1 MKSVSLITFGLLFAV
16 LFLSGCKDKEPAP
29 CTDPTNSLCPNY
41 DPCYRQKIPVTAEFD
56 FMGYDGAVYPGGS
69 NVILSGIPTYQGFT
83 KQLDKDTIRFASSDT
98 LFPVDVI
105 FKARDASVESYEWRI
120 GTDPRTWTT
129 RKFSLS
135 FPCEDLGGL
144 PKQIP
149 ITLITRRLKDTT
161 CGVAKQVLQD
171 TFTKILYFI
180 REMEKPLWMGK
191 FRGAMVSNPSV
202 IYDIDLS
209 LTPTNLPDNDP
220 CSFPY
225 FYTVGPF
232 NDTRSRDLIIKN
244 WFNTGHID
252 TLQSIGNPTRWQYS
266 YMFNESTQC
275 NTLNNRALPGRPQNS
290 YAQPWRIYIWVDP
303 KTRLFHFKVLIFSA
317 ERRFTQP
324 SQVEFRW
331 YEFVGRPI

>member
-1 MKSVSLITFGLLFAV
+1 MKSVSLITFGLLFVV

-56 FMGYDGAVYPGGS
+56 FMGYDGAVFPGGA
-69 NVILSGIPTYQGFT
+69 NLVFGRPGFEQFNQ
-83 KQLDKDTIRFASSDT
+83 QLNKDTVRIASSDT

-105 FKARDASVESYEWRI
+105 FKARDASAESYEWRI

-129 RKFSLS
+129 RKFSLD

-161 CGVAKQVLQD
+161 CGVAKHVLQD

-180 REMEKPLWMGK
+180 RQMEKPLWMGK
-191 FRGAMVSNPSV
+191 FRGSMVSNPGA

-220 CSFPY
+220 CYFPKRY
-225 FYTVGPF
+225 IAGQF
-232 NDTRSRDLIIKN
+232 NQEWTRDLIIKN
-244 WFNTGHID
+244 LFNTGHVD
-252 TLQSIGNPTRWQYS
+252 TLQEYGRPERWQYS
-266 YMFNESTQC
+266 YMFNEGVQC
-275 NTLNNRALPGRPQNS
+275 HTLFNRGLPGSPSNS
-290 YAQPWRIYIWVDP
+290 YARFDRIYIWFDA
-303 KTRLFHFKVLIFSA
+303 KTKFLHFKFLVFSA
-317 ERRFTQP
+317 VRNFTQP
-324 SQVEFRW
+324 SQIEFRW